1 MSKEKEMHTKLV
13 GVTKRN
19 EDDEEIQELLENISD
34 ICYEGELLSL
44 EHESDNP
51 YDENA
56 IKVFYG
62 LDHIGYINRKL
73 AEELAP
79 LVDQQRVE
87 AELCEVT
94 GGEDGKSY
102 GCNILIRIVPEGEE
116 ARTDSREFIHLSKL
130 NIDNSSTVVDFT
142 ARPMLV
148 DATELQSWS
157 NEKFFSWADDFF
169 AWCKSLPPAMNQSTF
184 EVAQEQL
191 QVVNKEIDRRM
202 HNLSAMK
209 ATTVSR
215 PINQVESKDWLDRIK
230 PILPL
235 VYIVWFCGIAAG
247 TFFLLSLIF
256 K

>member
-1 MSKEKEMHTKLV
+1 MGKEREMHTKVV
-13 GVTKRN
+13 GVTKKN
-19 EDDEEIQELLENISD
+19 EDDEKIQELLENISD

-56 IKVFYG
+56 IKVFYEH
-62 LDHIGYINRKL
+62 DHIGYINREL
-73 AEELAP
+73 AKELAP

-102 GCNILIRIVPEGEE
+102 GCNILIRIVSDEE
-116 ARTDSREFIHLSKL
+116 TARTDSREFVHLGSL
-130 NIDNSSTVVDFT
+130 NSDRIYEAQGQLPIANN
-142 ARPMLV
+142 
-148 DATELQSWS
+148 AT
-157 NEKFFSWADDFF
+157 
-169 AWCKSLPPAMNQSTF
+169 NQPL
-184 EVAQEQL
+184 E
-191 QVVNKEIDRRM
+191 
-202 HNLSAMK
+202 
-209 ATTVSR
+209 
-215 PINQVESKDWLDRIK
+215 KDWVDKIQ

-235 VYIVWFCGIAAG
+235 VYIVWFCGIAAA